1 MKIKTLF
8 AAILAAGLL
17 FSGCR
22 QDEDYV
28 MPSLRVWS
36 EPLEF
41 GQQQTGQ
48 AVEIMATRDW
58 VVRSKPDWVTVEPD
72 HGPASSSMQQVT
84 VSVLDNDDYDRTGE
98 VLFSIG
104 LAKGTVTVSQKGAKG
119 AKSMGT
125 GTLAD
130 PYTVE
135 GAFAAVK
142 DLTWTSNTEYQTTD
156 VVYVKGKISKIA
168 ENGSFAQTGTY
179 GNANFYISDDGATGG
194 SEFYCYRVL
203 YLGNKKYT
211 SGTDIKV
218 GDEVVI
224 CGKLMNYRGN
234 TPETS
239 TGSYLYSLNGET
251 QGGGGGQTGTPQ
263 GTGTL
268 ADPYNVAA
276 GLAAVA
282 NLTWTSNTEYQ
293 ATDVVYMKG
302 KISKIADNGTY
313 AASGTFGNGNFY
325 ISDDGSTNSEFYCYR
340 VLYLG
345 NQKYTSGTDIK
356 VGDEVIICGK
366 LMNYRGNTPET
377 VANEAYLYSLNGVT
391 ESGGGGGG
399 GGTANGTGTLADP
412 YNAAGA
418 NAVASALAS
427 GEKTATDVY
436 VKGKISQV
444 KYPFDATHKTA
455 TFFISDDGA
464 TSGDQ
469 FQCYSVKYLGNTDWA
484 EGNTQVQVGDDV
496 VICGKLTNYQGTPET
511 AAKEA
516 YIYSLN
522 GVTNGGGGGGG
533 QTTVSYSKVSSIT
546 SGGKYILIGIKDGKY
561 YAATPISSDKTYG
574 RLNGKETAVANDKI
588 SSDMSANEFT
598 ITAVSGGYE
607 IAMPD
612 GRKLAVDT
620 EHDGTFQIGD
630 NFDHTFT
637 AELANGLFKISHKAT
652 GKTIY
657 HGGGTYTNFSCS
669 ATVPSDGTL
678 LQLYLKDNK

>member
-1 MKIKTLF
+1 MRIKTLF
-8 AAILAAGLL
+8 AAILAAGFL

-28 MPSLRVWS
+28 LPSLRVGTES
-36 EPLEF
+36 LEF
-41 GQQQTGQ
+41 GQQTTEQV
-48 AVEIMATRDW
+48 VEVTASRDW
-58 VVRSKPDWVTVEPD
+58 LVRSKPDWVAIDPD
-72 HGPASSSMQQVT
+72 NGPASATPQRVT
-84 VSVLDNDDYDRTGE
+84 VTVLDNAGYNRAGDI
-98 VLFSIG
+98 LFSIG
-104 LAKGTVTVSQKGAKG
+104 LAKAAVSVKQAGAKG
-119 AKSMGT
+119 EKSKGAGTLEDPYTFEGAREAAAALGADTESPTDVYIKGKISKIANNGTFTEGGTFGNASFYINDDGVATEKDFYCYRILYLGNKKYTSGTDIKVGDDVIVCGKIVNFKGNTPETVASKAFLYSLNGVTEGGGGNTGTPKGT

-130 PYTVE
+130 PYNVAA
-135 GAFAAVK
+135 AFAAVAN
-142 DLTWTSNTEYQTTD
+142 LTWTSNTDYQSTD
-156 VVYVKGKISKIA
+156 VVYMKGKISKIA
-168 ENGSFAQTGTY
+168 ENGSFAQTGTF

-194 SEFYCYRVL
+194 
-203 YLGNKKYT
+203 
-211 SGTDIKV
+211 
-218 GDEVVI
+218 
-224 CGKLMNYRGN
+224 
-234 TPETS
+234 
-239 TGSYLYSLNGET
+239 
-251 QGGGGGQTGTPQ
+251 
-263 GTGTL
+263 
-268 ADPYNVAA
+268 A
-276 GLAAVA
+276 
-282 NLTWTSNTEYQ
+282 
-293 ATDVVYMKG
+293 
-302 KISKIADNGTY
+302 
-313 AASGTFGNGNFY
+313 
-325 ISDDGSTNSEFYCYR
+325 EFYCYR

-356 VGDEVIICGK
+356 VGDEVVICGK

-391 ESGGGGGG
+391 ESGGGGG

-561 YAATPISSDKTYG
+561 YAATPIASDKTYG
-574 RLNGKETAVANDKI
+574 RLNGKEIAVDNDKV
-588 SSDMSANEFT
+588 SSDLSANEFT
-598 ITAVSGGYE
+598 FTAVDGGYE
-607 IAMPD
+607 ISMPD

-630 NFDHTFT
+630 SYSHTFT
-637 AELANGLFKISHKAT
+637 AELSGELFKISHKET

-669 ATVPSDGTL
+669 ANVPSDGTL

>member
-48 AVEIMATRDW
+48 TVEIMATRDW

-84 VSVLDNDDYDRTGE
+84 VSVLDNNDYDRSGE

-104 LAKGTVTVSQKGAKG
+104 LAKGTVAVSQKGAKG

-218 GDEVVI
+218 GDEVII

-268 ADPYNVAA
+268 ADPYNAA
-276 GLAAVA
+276 GANAAA
-282 NLTWTSNTEYQ
+282 AALGS
-293 ATDVVYMKG
+293 DVESSADIYVKG
-302 KISKIADNGTY
+302 KISKIADKGTFTEGGTY
-313 AASGTFGNGNFY
+313 GNASFY
-325 ISDDGSTNSEFYCYR
+325 ISDDGATGGAEFYCYR
-340 VLYLG
+340 ILYLG

-356 VGDEVIICGK
+356 VGDEVIVCGK
-366 LMNYRGNTPET
+366 IVNFRGNTPET
-377 VANEAYLYSLNGVT
+377 VAGKAYLYSLNGVT

-561 YAATPISSDKTYG
+561 YAATPIASDKTYG